1 MTHGPVDDPAS
12 GLDYEE
18 SEHSG
23 KVVRIASVAALGGL
37 LFGYDSAVI
46 NGAVAALQDEFQI
59 NNVVLG
65 SAVASA
71 LLGAAVGALTA
82 GQLADRIGRRSVMK
96 LAALLFLISAIGTAF
111 ATHIWLVVIFRII
124 GGLGVGVASVIAP
137 TYIAE
142 TAPPRIRGRLGS
154 LQQLAIVSGIFL
166 SLSVDYLLAHLAG
179 GSREE
184 LWLGLAAWRWMFLVM
199 AVPAVVYGV
208 LAYTIP
214 ESPRYLVAKFRIP
227 EARKVLSMLLGE
239 KNLEITIHRIED
251 SLKSEK
257 PPSWRDLLKPLAAGA
272 TGGLTPWIRRYVWWL
287 LLLFIVLTV
296 VSVSTGLWL
305 LAVLFLAVGVGVAM
319 VSGLYGI
326 VWVGLGL
333 SIFQQFVGINVIFY
347 YSNVLWEAVGFD
359 ESQAFVITVITSVTN
374 IVTTLIAIALIDK
387 IGRKPLLLIGSAG
400 MALTLGTMAVIF
412 GTAPQIDGQP
422 QLSGAAGPIALIAAN
437 LFVVAF
443 GMSWGPV
450 VWVLLGEMFPNRIR
464 AAALGLAAAG
474 QWVAN
479 WLITVS
485 FPELRNVLGAAYGF
499 YALCAVLSFLF
510 VWKWVA
516 ETKGK
521 HLEDMHAEAMSA

>member
-1 MTHGPVDDPAS
+1 MTHGPVGDPAS
-12 GLDYEE
+12 DLDYEE

-96 LAALLFLISAIGTAF
+96 LAALLFLISAIGTAV

-154 LQQLAIVSGIFL
+154 LQQLAIVTGIFL

-199 AVPAVVYGV
+199 AIPALVYGA

-257 PPSWRDLLKPLAAGA
+257 PPSWQDLLKPAPGSIGRFTA
-272 TGGLTPWIRRYVWWL
+272 WVRRYVWWL
-287 LLLFIVLTV
+287 LLLFIVLAV
-296 VSVSTGLWL
+296 ASVSLGLWL
-305 LAVLFLAVGVGVAM
+305 PAVVFAALGIGVAV
-319 VSGLYGI
+319 VSGLYGV

-347 YSNVLWEAVGFD
+347 YSNVLWEAVGFK
-359 ESQAFVITVITSVTN
+359 ESQAFTITVITSVTN

-387 IGRKPLLLIGSAG
+387 IGRKPLLLIGSTG
-400 MALTLGTMAVIF
+400 MAVTLGTMAVIF
-412 GTAPQIDGQP
+412 GTAPQVDGQP
-422 QLSGAAGPIALIAAN
+422 QLGDVAGPIALIAAN

-485 FPELRNVLGAAYGF
+485 FPELRNVLGVAYGF
-499 YALCAVLSFLF
+499 YALCALLSLLF
-510 VWKWVA
+510 VWKWVR